1 MFSARRQNN
10 SVTKI
15 SWSLMVLASLST
27 LACGDTL
34 DEPDVESDTLTR
46 QQALEPMC
54 QVNVRGVGMVDVEDD
69 YLPRVVTC
77 ENGNAPFEALKAQAV
92 AARTYAKFKMETSG
106 SLIDGQG
113 DQVYSCS
120 RQPSEDAIRAVRETA
135 GQILVHNDTVLA
147 SFYVSGVM
155 PSADT
160 CVPNSSDIARAS
172 SIDRNVERYVTYNRG
187 KTANAVSPSSLG
199 HPGNPRNRGCMS
211 QNGSSCLSNQ
221 GRDYQSIL
229 RFYYGDD
236 VRLTQLGGTC
246 GGATPD
252 QNSGPVQPEPNTP
265 ANPQD
270 PGTTPLDT
278 SGGADPTAPAGVTD
292 PCVNSGMRANVVP
305 RSQWGATTASA
316 NRRAHTPN
324 RVTFHHTAT
333 PAGFSGPDAVRQIQN
348 WHKEAYG
355 FFDIGYH
362 YVIDQDGTIYEGTP
376 VDRMGAHKK
385 GDNDGNI
392 GVAFIGDFSN
402 GGQPSTA
409 QQKAGMQL
417 AFSLGNKFGFDL
429 SASNILGGFFGEKGA
444 KIGGIID
451 SILDFFFGS
460 GSGNGMGTGSGS
472 STGVCG
478 KEPSGPT
485 QGGET
490 AQFNQIRFTA
500 SASNQRSFPL
510 DRLNVADVNGTLW
523 LGRTIVEESQVQNSA
538 GVAGSSAATS
548 CSDIAQIAPGG
559 SLVVG
564 SNLSFE
570 TFLSGQEITIFNGG
584 AVATGCNLGG
594 TAKIEVSRDGQ
605 EWYTLAEMSNGEG
618 TFTLPTVDSSSPGNN
633 TPGNNSSG
641 TPGNN
646 SSGTPDPGIN
656 TGGEPGGNDGSGG
669 STVAG
674 VNIDTAAANRLAQ
687 AARRVDGRSSG
698 GYCWRGVKESFTQAG
713 YQRSSLDA
721 MGNYGPC
728 SSYNFQLSAYCGGRN
743 FNGNA
748 MQLMQHLNMQKID
761 VHPTEAPVGAVIFWD
776 RGCNGFHATHG
787 HVEIAIGDGRACS
800 DYCGRLRSG
809 GGSCSYVFVPVQ

>member
-1 MFSARRQNN
+1 
-10 SVTKI
+10 
-15 SWSLMVLASLST
+15 
-27 LACGDTL
+27 
-34 DEPDVESDTLTR
+34 
-46 QQALEPMC
+46 MC
-54 QVNVRGVGMVDVEDD
+54 QVNVRGAGMVSVEDD

-113 DQVYSCS
+113 DQVYSCN

-135 GQILVHNDTVLA
+135 GQILVHDDTVLA
-147 SFYVSGVM
+147 SFYVSGVL
-155 PSADT
+155 PSANT
-160 CVPNSSDIARAS
+160 CVPNSSDIARAR
-172 SIDRNVERYVTYNRG
+172 SIDRGVERYVTYNRG
-187 KTANAVSPSSLG
+187 KTSNAVSPSSLG

-211 QNGSSCLSNQ
+211 QNGSSCLANQ

-236 VRLTQLGGTC
+236 VRLTQLGGAC

-252 QNSGPVQPEPNTP
+252 QNSGPSQPEPSTP

-278 SGGADPTAPAGVTD
+278 NSANPTNPSGVTD
-292 PCVNSGMRANVVP
+292 PCINGGMRANVVP
-305 RSQWGATTASA
+305 RSQWGATTATA

-362 YVIDQDGTIYEGTP
+362 YIIDQDGTIYEGTP

-392 GVAFIGDFSN
+392 GVAFIGDFSS

-460 GSGNGMGTGSGS
+460 SSTSGSGNNSGNS
-472 STGVCG
+472 SGVCG
-478 KEPSGPT
+478 QKPTGPS
-485 QGGET
+485 QDGEI

-500 SASNQRSFPL
+500 SAANQRAFPV
-510 DRLNVADVNGTLW
+510 DRLNVSNATGTLW
-523 LGRTIVEESQVQNSA
+523 LGQRIIEESRVQNSDA
-538 GVAGSSAATS
+538 ITGSAPATS
-548 CSDIAQIAPGG
+548 CSDIAQIEPGG

-570 TFLSGQEITIFNGG
+570 TFLSGESLSIFNGG
-584 AVATGCNLGG
+584 AVATGCDLGG
-594 TAKIEVSRDGQ
+594 SAKIEVSRDGR
-605 EWYTLAEMSNGEG
+605 EWITLAEMSDGEES
-618 TFTLPTVDSSSPGNN
+618 FDLPTTGGSS
-633 TPGNNSSG
+633 TGNNSSGNNSPG

-646 SSGTPDPGIN
+646 SSGNPGTGTNSGIN
-656 TGGEPGGNDGSGG
+656 TGGEPGGNAGSGG
-669 STVAG
+669 ATVAE
-674 VNIDTAAANRLAQ
+674 VNIDTDAANKLAQ

-698 GYCWRGVKESFTQAG
+698 GYCWRGVKESFTRAG
-713 YQRSSLDA
+713 YQRSSLDS

-743 FNGNA
+743 FNGNP

-776 RGCNGFHATHG
+776 KGCNGFHAKHG